1 MPQNNTPSLYHW
13 YIEASRK
20 DERMN
25 LDRFSQGLPD
35 PQDADVLAYCDCCG
49 KEIYEGEEVYTVY
62 DAVIHAEDECLF
74 GYFGIEKMTIEEALG
89 VEK

>member
-1 MPQNNTPSLYHW
+1 MNC
-13 YIEASRK
+13 
-20 DERMN
+20 MN

-49 KEIYEGEEVYTVY
+49 KEIYEGEEVYIVY

-74 GYFGIEKMTIEEALG
+74 GYFGIEKMTIDEALG

>member
-1 MPQNNTPSLYHW
+1 
-13 YIEASRK
+13 
-20 DERMN
+20 MN

-35 PQDADVLAYCDCCG
+35 PQDADVLAYCDSCG
-49 KEIYEGEEVYTVY
+49 KEIYEGEEVYIVH

-74 GYFGIEKMTIEEALG
+74 EYLGIEKVTIDEALG